1 MVDYGLENNGDAGND
16 EVDMQF
22 DDDCNDEVELGA
34 MTMMRLRFAAMV
46 MVMMRLM
53 CCAVC

>member
-22 DDDCNDEVELGA
+22 DDDCDDEVELGA
-34 MTMMRLRFAAMV
+34 MTMMRLRLGA
-46 MVMMRLM
+46 MMRLRLSW
-53 CCAVC
+53 VRW